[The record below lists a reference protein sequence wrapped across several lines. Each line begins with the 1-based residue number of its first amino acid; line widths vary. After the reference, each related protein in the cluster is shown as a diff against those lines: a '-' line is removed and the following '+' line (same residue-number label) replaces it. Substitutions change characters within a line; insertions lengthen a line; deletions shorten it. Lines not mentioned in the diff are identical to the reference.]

1 MRNFGCV
8 ADTQMMRTNTNDVA
22 VVFMPPEDDFAVVS
36 FPEVICLPVVGK
48 PGYKGPWEGGEFPLD
63 AHYMQDYKCQ
73 AQTDK
78 SR

>member
-1 MRNFGCV
+1 
-8 ADTQMMRTNTNDVA
+8 
-22 VVFMPPEDDFAVVS
+22 MPPEDDFAVVS